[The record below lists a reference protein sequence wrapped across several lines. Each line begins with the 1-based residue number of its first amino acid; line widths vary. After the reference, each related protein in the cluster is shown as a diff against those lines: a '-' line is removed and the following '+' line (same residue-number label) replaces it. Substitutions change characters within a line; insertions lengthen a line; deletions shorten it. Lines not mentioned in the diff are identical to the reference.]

1 MPTKCLYDEDFVEWT
16 KSAAEALR
24 EGRLDQ
30 ADLALVAMEIEDMGK
45 RDQRSA
51 ENNMRV
57 LLQHLLKWRFQSER
71 RSSSWKRSIIEH
83 RRRLELLFRDS
94 PSLRGTVNGE
104 MEGIYRKAV
113 RDARLETGLASF
125 PERCP
130 WSVNEILDSEFFL
143 D

>member
-24 EGRLDQ
+24 EGRLDE

-45 RDQRSA
+45 RYQHSV

-57 LLQHLLKWRFQSER
+57 LVHHLLKWQFQSGK

-83 RRRLELLFRDS
+83 RNRLELLFRDS
-94 PSLRGTVNGE
+94 PSMRRYVE
-104 MEGIYRKAV
+104 QQMIRIYRKAV
-113 RDARLETGLASF
+113 RDARLETGLSF

-130 WSVNEILDSEFFL
+130 WSVNETLDSEFFP